1 MKITILFTS
10 LLLLGSAVFAEIKGE
25 KPFQVKV
32 TLDGIKDSTIYLAN
46 YYGSKILKVDSIRLD
61 HQGGGVFTKSTKR
74 PEGIYVI
81 YMNKDNYFDF
91 LIGSDQTF
99 SITTSFT
106 SQAKRNF
113 SGAVESEA
121 FQSYQEFLS
130 IQRAKQIR
138 LQKEAEAHKNNK
150 DSMIVITEDLTKLN
164 HEMES
169 YWDQKSKA
177 YSGTFYSDF
186 IRSMIFPT
194 PPETSTA
201 DKSRSADSLRW
212 VMRYNFMKDHYWD
225 NFNFSQNALI
235 RTPLIDSRLDNYFKN
250 TLLQIP
256 DSFLKPTVNLIE
268 KSKANDEMY
277 HYIALNRLNASLT
290 SEVMGMDKVFV
301 ELAERYFLKS
311 NSSWLDTAAIKK
323 IKEKVRS
330 TKPNLIGNLAPEIK
344 LPDSEGN
351 YYSLRQ
357 LNAKYTLLVF
367 WEPNCSHCKKVI
379 PQLNKDL
386 YLPLK
391 DKGIEVFAVCSQNKK
406 EEWMKFVLENKL
418 NDWTNVWDPA
428 LTSNFRINYDVYST
442 PVIYIL
448 DSTKHIIA
456 KRLDVESSIKFL
468 NHLLEKK

>member
-1 MKITILFTS
+1 MKLTLFLSS
-10 LLLLGSAVFAEIKGE
+10 LLLLANVALADTKGE
-25 KPFQVKV
+25 KPFQLKISLEG
-32 TLDGIKDSTIYLAN
+32 TKDSTIYLAN
-46 YYGSKILKVDSIRLD
+46 YYGSKILKVDSTKLD
-61 HQGGGVFTKSTKR
+61 HQGVGLFTNADKR

-99 SITTSFT
+99 SINTSFT
-106 SQAKRNF
+106 PQAKRNF
-113 SGAVESEA
+113 SGALESEA

-130 IQRAKQIR
+130 IQRTKQIR
-138 LQKEAEAHKNNK
+138 LQKEAELHKNNK
-150 DSMIVITEDLTKLN
+150 DSMLVITEDLKKLN
-164 HEMES
+164 HQMET
-169 YWDQKSKA
+169 YWDEKSKA

-186 IRSMIFPT
+186 LRSMIFSN
-194 PPETSTA
+194 PPETATA

-212 VMRYNFMKDHYWD
+212 VMKYNYMKDHYWD
-225 NFNFSQNALI
+225 NFNFAQKGLLRS
-235 RTPLIDSRLDNYFKN
+235 PLIDSRIDNYFKN
-250 TLLQIP
+250 TLLQMP
-256 DSFLKPTVNLIE
+256 DSFLKPTINLIE

-290 SEVMGMDKVFV
+290 SEIMGMDRIFV

-311 NSSWLDTAAIKK
+311 NSSWLDTTAIKK

-357 LNAKYTLLVF
+357 LNAKYTILVF

-379 PQLNKDL
+379 PQLYKDL

-418 NDWTNVWDPA
+418 IDWTNVWDPA
-428 LTSNFRINYDVYST
+428 LTSNFRINYDIYST

-448 DSTKHIIA
+448 DATKHIIA
-456 KRLDVESSIKFL
+456 KRLDVDSNLKFL
-468 NHLLEKK
+468 THLLEKK

>member
-1 MKITILFTS
+1 MKITLLLTS
-10 LLLLGSAVFAEIKGE
+10 LLIWGHVVIAETKEE
-25 KPFQVKV
+25 KQFQLKI

-46 YYGSKILKVDSIRLD
+46 YYGSKILKVDSTKLD
-61 HQGGGVFTKSTKR
+61 HQGIGLFTKTDKR
-74 PEGIYVI
+74 PEGIYLI

-91 LIGSDQTF
+91 LLGSDQTF
-99 SITTSFT
+99 TIATSFKP
-106 SQAKRNF
+106 QAKRNF
-113 SGAVESEA
+113 EGSIESEA

-130 IQRAKQIR
+130 LQRTKQIR

-150 DSMIVITEDLTKLN
+150 DSMIVITSDLTKLN
-164 HEMES
+164 HEMEN

-186 IRSMIFPT
+186 LRSMIFPN

-201 DKSRSADSLRW
+201 DKSRTADSIRW
-212 VMRYNFMKDHYWD
+212 VIKYNFMKDHYWD
-225 NFNFSQNALI
+225 NFNFSQKGLL
-235 RTPLIDSRLDNYFKN
+235 RSPLIDNRIDNYFKN

-256 DSFLKPTVNLIE
+256 DSFLKPTINLIE
-268 KSKANDEMY
+268 KSKANEEIY

-290 SEVMGMDKVFV
+290 SEVMGMDKIFV

-311 NSSWLDTAAIKK
+311 NVAWLDTAAIKK

-330 TKPNLIGNLAPEIK
+330 TKPNLIGNLAPELK

-357 LNAKYTLLVF
+357 LNAKYTILVF
-367 WEPNCSHCKKVI
+367 WEPSCSHCKKAI

-391 DKGIEVFAVCSQNKK
+391 DQGIEVFAVCSQNKK
-406 EEWMKFVLENKL
+406 EDWMKFVLENKL

-428 LTSNFRINYDVYST
+428 LTSNFRVNYDVYST

-456 KRLDVESSIKFL
+456 KRLDVDSSLKLL

>member
-1 MKITILFTS
+1 MKITILFTT
-10 LLLLGSAVFAEIKGE
+10 LLLLGSVVFAETKGE
-25 KPFQVKV
+25 KPFQVKI

-46 YYGSKILKVDSIRLD
+46 YYGSKILKVDSTKLD
-61 HQGGGVFTKSTKR
+61 LQGVGMFTNSTKR

-106 SQAKRNF
+106 PQAKRNF
-113 SGAVESEA
+113 KGAEQTEA

-150 DSMIVITEDLTKLN
+150 DSILVITEELTKLN

-301 ELAERYFLKS
+301 ELAERYFLTS

-357 LNAKYTLLVF
+357 LNAKYTILVF

-418 NDWTNVWDPA
+418 IDWTNVWDPK
-428 LTSNFRINYDVYST
+428 LTSNFRVNYDVYST

-456 KRLDVESSIKFL
+456 KRLDVDSSLKFL

>member
-1 MKITILFTS
+1 
-10 LLLLGSAVFAEIKGE
+10 LGSAVFAEIKGE